1 MYFICRRQKIYKKV
15 FVKGIV
21 IIMYE
26 IILGVE
32 GMRCGMCEAHVNDAI
47 RNNFKVKKVESSHDK
62 SRTVI
67 LSEEEIAQ
75 DQLKSVIGEIG
86 YNVTS
91 FSVKPYE
98 KKGHFSFGKH

>member
-47 RNNFKVKKVESSHDK
+47 RNNFKVKRLNHLMINPGLLYYLRRKLLRISLN
-62 SRTVI
+62 R
-67 LSEEEIAQ
+67 
-75 DQLKSVIGEIG
+75 
-86 YNVTS
+86 
-91 FSVKPYE
+91 
-98 KKGHFSFGKH
+98 

>member
-15 FVKGIV
+15 FV
-21 IIMYE
+21 
-26 IILGVE
+26 
-32 GMRCGMCEAHVNDAI
+32 
-47 RNNFKVKKVESSHDK
+47 NNFKVKKVETSHDK

>member
-1 MYFICRRQKIYKKV
+1 MYFICRRQKFYKKV

-67 LSEEEIAQ
+67 LSRRKLLRIS
-75 DQLKSVIGEIG
+75 L
-86 YNVTS
+86 NR
-91 FSVKPYE
+91 
-98 KKGHFSFGKH
+98 